1 MSITQELAERILAF
15 QYDDLPAPA
24 INWAK
29 RAITDTIGCTF
40 AGSCEPTARIPAQ
53 IPGVADQDG
62 PCLILGTHQRT
73 TALDAALINGTASH
87 ALDYDD
93 VSPTMGGHPSV
104 ELVIPILALGDM
116 IEVSGQD
123 ALTAYV
129 AGYETATKIARAV
142 NFAHYEKG
150 WHPTAT
156 LGIFGATAVAAR
168 LLQLSIEQTSTA
180 LAIAA
185 SLASGVK
192 ANFGT
197 MTKPLHVGHS
207 TRNGLFAAFLA
218 QGGFTANPEAFEHK
232 QGFLEVFNG
241 PGTHDAAKIFD
252 AWANPLDVVD
262 PGLGIK
268 QFPCC
273 GSTHMAITMMLN
285 LKAKHDLTP
294 EKVRHIQI
302 FTHPQRLPHTNR
314 PTVSSSLEAKFSVQY
329 CVARALMHG
338 KVSLEHFEG
347 DAWANPQAQALLDI
361 METGPHP
368 TMGDFPWST
377 EVIVE
382 TVEGRQLAEKIEYLM
397 MRGRENPMSQSEMW
411 VKFEDCASRVLPTEQ
426 IAPLF
431 ERLGTFE
438 TLPSLNELSTM
449 CEVQG
454 NPANQAA
461 D

>member
-15 QYDDLPAPA
+15 QYNELPDTA
-24 INWAK
+24 IAWAK
-29 RAITDTIGCTF
+29 QAITDSIGCTF
-40 AGSCEPTARIPAQ
+40 AGSCEPTAHIPAQ
-53 IPGVADQDG
+53 IPGIADQAG
-62 PCLILGTHQRT
+62 PCLILGTNQRT
-73 TALDAALINGTASH
+73 AALDAVLINGTASH

-116 IEVSGQD
+116 VEVSGQD

-142 NFAHYEKG
+142 NFTHYEKG
-150 WHPTAT
+150 WHPTST

-168 LLQLSIEQTSTA
+168 LLKLDTEQTSRA

-197 MTKPLHVGHS
+197 MTKPLHVGQS
-207 TRNGLFAAFLA
+207 SRNGLFAAFLA

-232 QGFLEVFNG
+232 QGFFEVFNG
-241 PGTHDAAKIFD
+241 PGTYDTTKIFD
-252 AWANPLDVVD
+252 TWANPLDVVD

-273 GSTHMAITMMLN
+273 GSTHIAITMMLN
-285 LKAKHDLTP
+285 LKEKYHLAP
-294 EKVRHIQI
+294 EQVRRVQI
-302 FTHPQRLPHTNR
+302 LTHPQRLPHTNR

-338 KVSLEHFEG
+338 KVLLEHFEG
-347 DAWANPQAQALLDI
+347 DAWANPQAQALLEL
-361 METGPHP
+361 MEAGPHP
-368 TMGDFPWST
+368 SMGDFPWSA
-377 EVIVE
+377 EVTVE
-382 TVEGRQLAEKIEYLM
+382 TVDNQQLSERIDYLM
-397 MRGRENPMSQSEMW
+397 MRGKENPMSESEMW
-411 VKFEDCASRVLPTEQ
+411 VKFEDCVSRVLAPNQ
-426 IAPLF
+426 IKPLF
-431 ERLGTFE
+431 ERLATFE
-438 TLPSLNELSTM
+438 ELADLRELSAM
-449 CEVQG
+449 CELQKQ
-454 NPANQAA
+454 PTNQAA

>member
-15 QYDDLPAPA
+15 RYDDLPAA
-24 INWAK
+24 AVSWATQ
-29 RAITDTIGCTF
+29 AITDTIGCTF

-53 IPGVADQDG
+53 VPGIAEQEG
-62 PCLILGTHQRT
+62 PCLILGTRRRT
-73 TALDAALINGTASH
+73 TALDAALLNGTASH

-104 ELVIPILALGDM
+104 ELVVPMLALGDM
-116 IEVSGQD
+116 LDITGRD

-129 AGYETATKIARAV
+129 AGYETATKIAKAV

-168 LLQLSIEQTSTA
+168 LLGLNAEQTSRG

-207 TRNGLFAAFLA
+207 ARNGLFAAFMA
-218 QGGFTANPEAFEHK
+218 QGGFTANPDVFEHK
-232 QGFLEVFNG
+232 QGFFEVFNG
-241 PGTHDAAKIFD
+241 PGTYDAARIFD
-252 AWANPLDVVD
+252 TWADPLDIID

-285 LKAKHDLTP
+285 LKEKHDLTP
-294 EKVRHIQI
+294 EQARHVQI
-302 FTHPQRLPHTNR
+302 YSHPQRLPHTNR
-314 PTVSSSLEAKFSVQY
+314 PTVSSALEAKFSVQY

-338 KVSLEHFEG
+338 KVLLEHFEG
-347 DAWANPQAQALLDI
+347 DAWADPQAQTLLDV
-361 METGPHP
+361 MEVGPHP
-368 TMGDFPWST
+368 TMTDLPWCA
-377 EVIVE
+377 EVIVD
-382 TVEGRQLAEKIEYLM
+382 TTDGQRLAEKIDYLM
-397 MRGRENPMSQSEMW
+397 MRGKENPMSDTEMW
-411 VKFEDCASRVLPTEQ
+411 VKFEDCVSRVLPAEQ
-426 IAPLF
+426 ITRLF
-431 ERLGTFE
+431 DALRAFD
-438 TLPSLNELSTM
+438 TLTSVRELTALCEPQSAST
-449 CEVQG
+449 
-454 NPANQAA
+454 NQAA

>member
-15 QYDDLPAPA
+15 QYNELPDTA
-24 INWAK
+24 IAWAK
-29 RAITDTIGCTF
+29 QAITDSIGCTF
-40 AGSCEPTARIPAQ
+40 AGSCEPTAHIPAQ
-53 IPGVADQDG
+53 IPGIADQAG
-62 PCLILGTHQRT
+62 PCLILGTNQRT
-73 TALDAALINGTASH
+73 AALDAVLINGTASH

-116 IEVSGQD
+116 VEVSGQD

-142 NFAHYEKG
+142 NFTHYEKG
-150 WHPTAT
+150 WHPTST

-168 LLQLSIEQTSTA
+168 LLKLDTEQTSRA

-197 MTKPLHVGHS
+197 MTKPLHVGQS
-207 TRNGLFAAFLA
+207 SRNGLFAAFLA

-232 QGFLEVFNG
+232 QGFFEVFNG
-241 PGTHDAAKIFD
+241 PGTYDTTKIFD
-252 AWANPLDVVD
+252 TWANPLDVVD

-285 LKAKHDLTP
+285 LKEKYHLAP
-294 EKVRHIQI
+294 EQVRRVQI
-302 FTHPQRLPHTNR
+302 LTHPQRLPHTNR

-338 KVSLEHFEG
+338 KVLLEHFEG
-347 DAWANPQAQALLDI
+347 DAWANPQAQALLEL
-361 METGPHP
+361 MEAGPHP
-368 TMGDFPWST
+368 SMGDFPWSA
-377 EVIVE
+377 EVTVE
-382 TVEGRQLAEKIEYLM
+382 TVDNQQLSERIDYLM
-397 MRGRENPMSQSEMW
+397 MRGKENPMSESEMW
-411 VKFEDCASRVLPTEQ
+411 VKFEDCVSRVLAPNQ
-426 IAPLF
+426 IKPLF
-431 ERLGTFE
+431 ERLATFE
-438 TLPSLNELSTM
+438 ELADLRELSAM
-449 CEVQG
+449 CELQKQ
-454 NPANQAA
+454 PTNQAA